1 MIEILTTSVFN
12 GQIVC
17 LSRNRRRIN
26 ESFHPSVK
34 LNSRL
39 ISVSSDCKALFVGGQ
54 LDNSIKVYALPRLRL
69 LCSAIQHI
77 DIVTCLALDEGG
89 SQLITGSRDTTCIV
103 WDLSS
108 LSGSSSVL
116 KSVQVLY
123 GHDKPV
129 TCVGLSTSLDMAVSG
144 SLDGTVNVHTIKEG
158 QYIRTLHA
166 AGQAGIERIIITQL
180 WLSYRGDVVFA
191 AEEKDNYSIQAYTI
205 NGERAGLSHNPFP
218 FTALA
223 SAGDGYVVCGDS
235 SGNVTIRRIISLV
248 PVFDI
253 PMQSP
258 VEDLVMAPRNT
269 QLLVALRDGKV
280 VVVAPNLPG

>member
-1 MIEILTTSVFN
+1 M
-12 GQIVC
+12 
-17 LSRNRRRIN
+17 
-26 ESFHPSVK
+26 
-34 LNSRL
+34 
-39 ISVSSDCKALFVGGQ
+39 SSDCKSVFVGGQ
-54 LDNSIKVYALPRLRL
+54 LDKSVKVYALPRLRL
-69 LCSAIQHI
+69 LNSAVQHI

-103 WDLSS
+103 WDI
-108 LSGSSSVL
+108 SSSAL

-123 GHDKPV
+123 GHDKPL
-129 TCVGLSTSLDMAVSG
+129 TCVGLSTALDMAVSG

-166 AGQAGIERIIITQL
+166 TGRASIDRVIISQL
-180 WLSYRGDVVFA
+180 LLSDRGDVVFT
-191 AEEKDNYSIQAYTI
+191 AEEKDNFSIQAYTI
-205 NGERAGLSHNPFP
+205 NGERIGLSYSPYA

-223 SAGDGYVVCGDS
+223 SASDGHVVCGDLN
-235 SGNVTIRRIISLV
+235 GNVTIRRIITLV

-280 VVVAPNLPG
+280 VVVAPNVPLESRAG

>member
-1 MIEILTTSVFN
+1 MLCNIF
-12 GQIVC
+12 
-17 LSRNRRRIN
+17 SRNRRRIN

-39 ISVSSDCKALFVGGQ
+39 ISVSSDCKVYVGGQ
-54 LDNSIKVYALPRLRL
+54 LDNSVKVYALPRLRL
-69 LCSAIQHI
+69 LSSVTQHI
-77 DIVTCLALDEGG
+77 DIVTCLALDESG

-108 LSGSSSVL
+108 TVL

-123 GHDKPV
+123 GHDKTV

-166 AGQAGIERIIITQL
+166 AGRADFDRIVITQL
-180 WLSYRGDVVFA
+180 WLSDRGDVVFA
-191 AEEKDNYSIQAYTI
+191 AEEKDNFSIQSYSI
-205 NGERAGLSHNPFP
+205 NGERIGLSYSPFA

-223 SAGDGYVVCGDS
+223 SASDGYVVCGDS
-235 SGNVTIRRIISLV
+235 NGNVTIRRIISLV

-253 PMQSP
+253 PMQSC

-280 VVVAPNLPG
+280 VVVAPNIPQ

>member
-1 MIEILTTSVFN
+1 MN
-12 GQIVC
+12 YY
-17 LSRNRRRIN
+17 RNRRRIH

-34 LNSRL
+34 LDSRL
-39 ISVSSDCKALFVGGQ
+39 ISVSSDCKSLYVGGQ
-54 LDNSIKVYALPRLRL
+54 LDNSIKIYALPRLRL
-69 LCSAIQHI
+69 LTSAVQHI
-77 DIVTCLALDEGG
+77 DIVTCLAVDEGG

-108 LSGSSSVL
+108 LTGSSSAL

-129 TCVGLSTSLDMAVSG
+129 ACVGLSTSLDMAVSG

-166 AGQAGIERIIITQL
+166 AGRGSIERILITQL
-180 WLSYRGDVVFA
+180 WLSDRGDVIFA
-191 AEEKDNYSIQAYTI
+191 AEEKDNFSIQAFTI
-205 NGERAGLSHNPFP
+205 NGEQIGLSYNPYA
-218 FTALA
+218 FTAMA
-223 SAGDGYVVCGDS
+223 SAGDGFIVCGDA
-235 SGNVTIRRIISLV
+235 SGHVTIRRIISLV

-258 VEDLVMAPRNT
+258 VEDLVMAPRNS

-280 VVVAPNLPG
+280 VVIAPNLAV